1 MQTTKNSYMSFIR
14 IFYSLFGWKVW
25 LILSLN
31 IFATLS
37 EAIGIVLLFPL
48 FSTFGSNEPVNY
60 EELGI
65 LGLFFEDI
73 IEYILNFSS
82 IDDILLIILLLI
94 GIFFILKGIFT
105 FCAYAVVNILN
116 GRMMYSLRSDGL
128 DALIET
134 NYSFYRK
141 NMTGHYTN
149 ILSEQVQRSFSAVK
163 HFCEFAGMLSAA
175 LIYIFIAI
183 YLDWKFGLLALF
195 SGFIILISFRFLN
208 RKVRDMSIQNAEYSS
223 KMQAWLIQFLRS
235 FSYFKATNTTLPMKK
250 TIFKSFSDLTNIKI
264 KTGIFDS
271 LTLSI
276 REPILVALI
285 LIIMYVQVRFFSAD
299 INTIMVSII
308 LFYRGL
314 NATVIAQR
322 QWQAALEF
330 FGALDISHSL
340 ILTSKDNVEN
350 HEGSPI
356 DDNKF
361 NISLSEISFDYGDA
375 NNFSFYINKMFL
387 KANNITALIGS
398 SGSGKSTILNL
409 ITSLDKISTGKIKI
423 NNKNLKDIDLKE
435 FRSKIGYVQQKP
447 IIYSDTI
454 EWNITLGRDDGLSN
468 SQREKKLI
476 DVCKMANIYEF
487 IRSEPE
493 QFQTILKEEG
503 GDLSG
508 GQQQRICIAR
518 ELYKEPKLLIL
529 DEATSALDGR
539 SETKIYKTIESLKP
553 YMTILVVV
561 HKLKALEYIDY
572 VYVIDKGKIIEEGSY
587 KELITNLDGYLYQS
601 INSE

>member
-601 INSE
+601 IDSE